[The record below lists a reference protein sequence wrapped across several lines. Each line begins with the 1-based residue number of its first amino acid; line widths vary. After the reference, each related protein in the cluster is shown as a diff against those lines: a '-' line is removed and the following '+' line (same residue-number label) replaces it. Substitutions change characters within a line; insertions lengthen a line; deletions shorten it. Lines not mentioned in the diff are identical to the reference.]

1 MAARTAAVDR
11 CRAGSPSASPSSVP
25 PEWPR
30 YTPEQDQLMELG
42 VAPRVLTNYRK
53 AQLDAQENAM
63 QDVIDDTRKSIE
75 DFVRSLANER

>member
-1 MAARTAAVDR
+1 
-11 CRAGSPSASPSSVP
+11 
-25 PEWPR
+25 
-30 YTPEQDQLMELG
+30 MELG

-75 DFVRSLANER
+75 DFVRSLAKER

>member
-1 MAARTAAVDR
+1 MAARTAAVD
-11 CRAGSPSASPSSVP
+11 
-25 PEWPR
+25 
-30 YTPEQDQLMELG
+30 
-42 VAPRVLTNYRK
+42 RK